1 MARFDP
7 DTYPDRLT
15 FEANARRI
23 RSDELGRVFGAA
35 GAWVRRHGQDIARHL
50 DRIGATAS
58 AHTHRPSAS

>member
-23 RSDELGRVFGAA
+23 RSAELDRVFGAA
-35 GAWVRRHGQDIARHL
+35 GAWVGRRGQDIARHL
-50 DRIGATAS
+50 VRIDATAS
-58 AHTHRPSAS
+58 AHTQRPSAS